1 MSQNSLVL
9 PTSGTI
15 SGLQMTQYT
24 NQAIDTLNTLSSGAS
39 APGSPEAGQLWH
51 DTTNNILKLRS
62 LDNTNWIPLFYLNE
76 NSYLAGGPALGQV
89 SGSTNRILNGGM
101 QYDQMNEGA
110 SYSLPTSS
118 IIYT

>member
-24 NQAIDTLNTLSSGAS
+24 NQAIDTLNTLASGAS

-51 DTTNNILKLRS
+51 DTANNILRLRS
-62 LDNTNWIPLFYLNE
+62 LDNTTWIALSNLNE
-76 NSYLAGGPALGQV
+76 SAYLASPSYSSQIT
-89 SGSTNRILNGGM
+89 GSANRIINAAM
-101 QYDQMNEGA
+101 DIDQMNEG
-110 SYSLPTSS
+110 
-118 IIYT
+118 